1 MIVKKL
7 EEEEEAQD
15 IKSPGASISGVN
27 RNQVKAENDT

>member
-7 EEEEEAQD
+7 EEEEAQD